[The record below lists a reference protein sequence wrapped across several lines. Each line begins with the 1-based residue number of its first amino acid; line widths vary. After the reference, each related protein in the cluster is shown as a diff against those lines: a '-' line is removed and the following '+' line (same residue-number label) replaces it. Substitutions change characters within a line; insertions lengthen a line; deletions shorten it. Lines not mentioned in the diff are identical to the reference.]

1 MSQIKVIGNAKLIFG
16 TVDVAGSYYGQVE
29 SASIELTGDEEG
41 VPDDMGGFQSY
52 ILSNDQY
59 KVSLTTIVPNDV
71 PMPSRGDRLDVPAI
85 GVACS
90 ILSWKQSREKGKP
103 CKLELTV
110 AHWVSIGGALGV
122 GPTVTLVP
130 LVPSAA
136 IAED

>member
-1 MSQIKVIGNAKLIFG
+1 MSQIKVIGNANLIFG

-29 SASIELTGDEEG
+29 SASIELMGDEEG
-41 VPDDMGGFQSY
+41 VPDDMGGFQAY

-71 PMPSRGDRLDVPAI
+71 AMPARGDRLDVPAI

-103 CKLELTV
+103 CKLELTC
-110 AHWVSIGGALGV
+110 AHWISIGGVLGT

-130 LVPSAA
+130 LVPAA
-136 IAED
+136 AVAED